1 MTALTPKSALVYRP
15 LAPDVAST
23 EPAVFARASR
33 ICVLPKHPS
42 STRVL
47 ALPYVRLLPLGLG
60 MVLMLCLVVVG
71 SLVGG
76 WVQIAWDDLRY
87 GRPRT
92 FQMDAFVGH
101 EQGRTPSHFIAL
113 NVQGQMEI
121 IELPGGDAT
130 HAKIYLGPRIYGP
143 GADLV
148 PVTLRFA

>member
-1 MTALTPKSALVYRP
+1 
-15 LAPDVAST
+15 
-23 EPAVFARASR
+23 
-33 ICVLPKHPS
+33 
-42 STRVL
+42 
-47 ALPYVRLLPLGLG
+47 
-60 MVLMLCLVVVG
+60 
-71 SLVGG
+71 
-76 WVQIAWDDLRY
+76 
-87 GRPRT
+87 
-92 FQMDAFVGH
+92 MDAFVGH